1 MQIQSLTKPP
11 SGKESQEMHCI
22 NQENIPEVGDVPQI
36 EDFNALVSWS
46 EHIFV
51 YKSEEVIKAFVLCM
65 REGNSYHSENY
76 KYLSKLFPKFLY
88 VDRIAVQEK
97 FRRKGIAKKIYSKV
111 ISTGKDNNLDVLCEV
126 NTRPSNEPSLIF
138 HEKMG
143 FEEVGTNDFEKNS
156 VVYLRRPFIKNIC

>member
-1 MQIQSLTKPP
+1 MQILRLAQPP
-11 SGKESQEMHCI
+11 SEKEVQEMHCI
-22 NQENIPEVGDVPQI
+22 NQENTPEVGEVSKI
-36 EDFNALVSWS
+36 EDFKTLVDWS

-51 YKSEEVIKAFVLCM
+51 HKFEEIIKAFVLCM

-76 KYLSKLFPKFLY
+76 KHVSKLFPRFLY
-88 VDRIAVQEK
+88 VDRIAVQEN

-111 ISTGKDNNLDVLCEV
+111 ISTGKDINLDILCEV
-126 NTRPSNEPSLIF
+126 NTRPSNEASLVF

-156 VVYLRRPFIKNIC
+156 VVYLRRPYTKE

>member
-1 MQIQSLTKPP
+1 VQILSLTKPP
-11 SGKESQEMHCI
+11 SGKEVQEMHCI
-22 NQENIPEVGDVPQI
+22 NQENIPEVGNVSEI
-36 EDFNALVSWS
+36 EDFKVLVNCS
-46 EHIFV
+46 EHTFV

-88 VDRIAVQEK
+88 VDRIAVQEN

-111 ISTGKDNNLDVLCEV
+111 ISTAKDNNLDVLCEV
-126 NTRPSNEPSLIF
+126 NTRPSNEPSLVF

-143 FEEVGTNDFEKNS
+143 FEEVGNNDFEKNS
-156 VVYLRRPFIKNIC
+156 VVYLRRPYVKNIC